1 MSGFLMFSIGSGKWS
16 EAGRKG
22 SLCWFGVKHTEPFQ
36 DRLDVVFLRDVEFPV
51 GPVSEDV
58 EPEKV
63 RDRSSVRALK
73 SVVEFGLEVVQ
84 FLAIV
89 AGDELVI
96 NVDGEDEKCILGW
109 SDVETGVG
117 RRRIE
122 IERSKELVKSLIEA
136 ARWLFETVKWFLKS
150 KNLVGRDVAAF
161 RRFEMDEFL

>member
-1 MSGFLMFSIGSGKWS
+1 MSGFLMFSVGSGNRS

-22 SLCWFGVKHTEPFQ
+22 SLCRFGVEHAKPFQ
-36 DRLDVVFLRDVEFPV
+36 DRLYVVFLRNVEFPV

-96 NVDGEDEKCILGW
+96 NVDGEDEKCILGR

-117 RRRIE
+117 RRRDE
-122 IERSKELVKSLIEA
+122 TERSKELVESLVEA
-136 ARWLFETVKWFLKS
+136 AR
-150 KNLVGRDVAAF
+150 
-161 RRFEMDEFL
+161 